1 MRLFCQS
8 TSKIQIKNG
17 REKSRSFFIW
27 TDDITAGRS
36 IDSPR
41 RPVFKYST
49 MNDKHKPFTA
59 FLALGSNLG
68 DRIAYLRGARQT
80 FQSHE
85 ELRIVRASAIYETE
99 PIGGPEEQQPYL
111 NAVLEVQTSL
121 KAPFLLEFALAVE
134 QQFGRCRKVRWGAR
148 SLDIDL
154 LFYADSIFQKPDLMV
169 PHPRLHQRAFVLIPL
184 MDVAPDFIHPL
195 RQKTVREMLTQLPS
209 TSGVRRL
216 PENW

>member
-1 MRLFCQS
+1 
-8 TSKIQIKNG
+8 
-17 REKSRSFFIW
+17 
-27 TDDITAGRS
+27 
-36 IDSPR
+36 
-41 RPVFKYST
+41 
-49 MNDKHKPFTA
+49 MNDKLKPVTA

-68 DRIAYLRGARQT
+68 DRIAHLRGARHALH
-80 FQSHE
+80 SHA
-85 ELRIVRASAIYETE
+85 ELCIIRASAIYETE
-99 PIGGPEEQQPYL
+99 PVGGPEEQPPYL

-121 KAPFLLEFALAVE
+121 KASQLLEFALTVE
-134 QQFGRCRKVRWGAR
+134 QQFGRCRKVRWDAR

-154 LFYADSIFQKPDLMV
+154 LFYADRIFQKQELTI

-216 PENW
+216 PDNW